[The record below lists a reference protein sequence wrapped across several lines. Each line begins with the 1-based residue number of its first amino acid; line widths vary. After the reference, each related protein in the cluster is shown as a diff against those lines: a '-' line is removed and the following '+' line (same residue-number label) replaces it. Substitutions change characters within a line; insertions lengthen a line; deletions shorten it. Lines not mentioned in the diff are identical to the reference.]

1 MCSEPV
7 LGFVLGPIW
16 ASFRTNSVVVK
27 LGSVGR
33 EVLVVVAVSGGT
45 GGSGTVKSCKG
56 WPQTSGKRQAQVAVE
71 EIKRVADLREQR
83 ASAP

>member
-33 EVLVVVAVSGGT
+33 EVLVVVAVSGWWHGRI
-45 GGSGTVKSCKG
+45 GNCKIL
-56 WPQTSGKRQAQVAVE
+56 QRLASDLRQAAGSS
-71 EIKRVADLREQR
+71 RG
-83 ASAP
+83 